1 MELGVWMNTSNL
13 TLRREFR
20 FAMNFWTRV
29 LDMAWYE
36 RNDPACSIQVVEGS
50 SSLFVSEAIA
60 ARSQLI
66 DKDPFSGSIAFNPK
80 CRMTELDFYLT
91 AIHEVG
97 HVLGL
102 EHSPNPRSIMYFLNP
117 IDPPFLDERDMKSL
131 AKRYRLR
138 YASTAVGAVGFQCQ
152 GSRDRVLAPLLRMR
166 SVNESNSER

>member
-66 DKDPFSGSIAFNPK
+66 DKDPFSGCIAFNPK

-91 AIHEVG
+91 AIHEVR
-97 HVLGL
+97 HVNARGP
-102 EHSPNPRSIMYFLNP
+102 ETAFSPRCC
-117 IDPPFLDERDMKSL
+117 
-131 AKRYRLR
+131 A
-138 YASTAVGAVGFQCQ
+138 
-152 GSRDRVLAPLLRMR
+152 
-166 SVNESNSER
+166 